1 MRVRNLEIRNFRG
14 IKELS
19 WFPAP
24 GINCLIGRGDV
35 GKSTVLDALDMLL
48 GARRNVS
55 FTDAD
60 FHALLVDD
68 PIEIMATM
76 GELDADLK
84 SLEAYGHYLRG
95 FDAATDTIRDE
106 PTTGCEVVLTVK
118 LTVGSDLEPLWTLH
132 SERRVD
138 ELPRYLTWKDRVRLS
153 PTRLGTQAQQHLGWR
168 KGSVLNK
175 LSDERA
181 DASEALADASRQAR
195 LAFGEIS
202 DDQLT
207 KTLDIVA
214 KTASSL
220 GVPARGKLKAMLDP
234 ESVSFGGG
242 TISVHDEAGV
252 PLSLMGAG
260 SIRLLVAGLQRE
272 AAAGATV
279 VLVDELEFGL
289 EPQRILR
296 LISSLGAKESSP
308 PIQAFVT
315 THSPVAIRELTHAQ
329 LSLLRCA
336 EGVHYVVNIPAE
348 SQGTLRANPEA
359 FLATSIIVCEGATE
373 VGFIRGIDR
382 FLVSKGRES
391 IFAKGVALVDAGG
404 CSKIYSRATPFL
416 TLGFRVS
423 VLRDDDV
430 RPKADEE
437 EAFEEGGAVFK
448 WRDEQSIEDELFRSL
463 EADAVLRLVDCAI
476 EHHGAKVEEQIK
488 SASNGALLLEE
499 CRADLN
505 EAARGVLA
513 TAANKGSWFKQIGLM
528 EDATYEIV
536 APAIAAA
543 DPAFKSVVARLVEWM
558 ADGPR

>member
-1 MRVRNLEIRNFRG
+1 MRVRHLEIRNFRG

-60 FHALLVDD
+60 FHALVVDD
-68 PIEIMATM
+68 PIEITATM

-95 FDAATDTIRDE
+95 FDAVTDTIHDE
-106 PTTGCEVVLTVK
+106 PTTGCEVVLTVR

-153 PTRLGTQAQQHLGWR
+153 PTRIGTQAQQHLGWR

-195 LAFGEIS
+195 LSFGDIS
-202 DDQLT
+202 DDQFT

-214 KTASSL
+214 KTASYL

-260 SIRLLVAGLQRE
+260 STRLLVAGLQRE

-289 EPQRILR
+289 DPQRILR
-296 LISSLGAKESSP
+296 LISSLGAKESPP

-315 THSPVAIRELTHAQ
+315 THSPVAIRELTHAE
-329 LSLLRCA
+329 LSLLRYA
-336 EGVHYVVNIPAE
+336 EGVHYVVGLPAE
-348 SQGTLRANPEA
+348 SQGTLRAYPEA
-359 FLATSIIVCEGATE
+359 FLATSVIVCEGATE

-404 CSKIYSRATPFL
+404 CSKIYGRATPFL
-416 TLGFRVS
+416 SLGFRVS

-437 EAFEEGGAVFK
+437 EAFEEGGAVFN

-463 EADAVLRLVDCAI
+463 ESDAVLRLLDCAI

-488 SASNGALLLEE
+488 SASNGTLLLEE

-528 EDATYEIV
+528 EDATYEII

-543 DPAFKSVVARLVEWM
+543 DPAFKNVVARLVEWM